1 MHVDQTGHDVF
12 SLQIY
17 LCITGKSRLFRDN
30 RCDVFSLRQNRKTVL
45 DLHLFR
51 SV

>member
-1 MHVDQTGHDVF
+1 MHVDQTGQNVF

-17 LCITGKSRLFRDN
+17 LGITGKSRLFRDN
-30 RCDVFSLRQNRKTVL
+30 RRDVFSLRQDRKTGL